1 MPLPK
6 VRRHRGVRRVTNK
19 TVRPSAHADWVTE
32 VQTPALRFSMAVNEI
47 LYQGRSDYQDII
59 VADTKQFGRVLSL
72 DGVFQTSDAE
82 EWVYHEMIAHVPL
95 YMHPHP
101 ERVLIIGG
109 GDGGCAREVL
119 RHAEVASVDMVEI
132 DAQVIQLAK
141 KYFPRIASALIEEP
155 ARLHLTVGDGLEK
168 VASAD
173 NEYDVI
179 IVDCS
184 DPIGPGEGLFQ
195 RRFYQDACRALKKG
209 GLLVQQTDSPFL
221 RGPLVH
227 DIMHVMT
234 SEFAYARL
242 YLAAIPIYPS
252 GMHSFMVA
260 SKGDDPLTIARRP
273 ADIAPLRYYNDDIA
287 RAAFVLP
294 NFVKTILRERPES

>member
-1 MPLPK
+1 M
-6 VRRHRGVRRVTNK
+6 TNK
-19 TVRPSAHADWVTE
+19 TVRPSAHAGWVTE
-32 VQTPALRFSMAVNEI
+32 MQTPALRFSMAVNEI
-47 LYQGRSDYQDII
+47 LYQGRSDFQEIV

-95 YMHPHP
+95 YLHPHP

-109 GDGGCAREVL
+109 GDGGSAREVL
-119 RHAEVASVDMVEI
+119 RHPEVKSVDMVEI
-132 DAQVIQLAK
+132 DAEVIRLAK
-141 KYFPRIASALIEEP
+141 QYFPRIATALIDEP
-155 ARLHLTVGDGLEK
+155 ARLHLTVGDGLAK
-168 VASAD
+168 VAATE
-173 NEYDVI
+173 NAYDVI

-195 RRFYQDACRALKKG
+195 RKFYQDACRALKAG

-227 DIMHVMT
+227 DIMHIMAD
-234 SEFAYARL
+234 EFAYARL

-252 GMHSFMVA
+252 GMHSFMIA
-260 SKGDDPLTIARRP
+260 SKGADPLTATRRP
-273 ADIAPLRYYNDDIA
+273 SDIAPLHYYNDDIA

-294 NFVKTILRERPES
+294 NFVKTLLRERPESENRTQA

>member
-1 MPLPK
+1 MA
-6 VRRHRGVRRVTNK
+6 TAK
-19 TVRPSAHADWVTE
+19 TECRPSAHAGWVTE
-32 VQTPALRFSMAVNEI
+32 VQTPSLRFSMAVNEI
-47 LYQGRSDYQDII
+47 LYQGKSEFQEII

-109 GDGGCAREVL
+109 GDGGSAREVL
-119 RHAEVASVDMVEI
+119 RHPEVRAVDMVEI
-132 DAQVIQLAK
+132 DAEVIRLAK
-141 KYFPRIASALIEEP
+141 QYFPQIASALIAEP
-155 ARLHLTVGDGLEK
+155 ERLHVTVGDGLAK
-168 VASAD
+168 VAATE

-195 RRFYQDACRALKKG
+195 RQFYRDACRALKDG

-221 RGPLVH
+221 RGALVH
-227 DIMHVMT
+227 DIVRVM
-234 SEFAYARL
+234 SDEFAYARL

-252 GMHSFMVA
+252 GMHSFMLA
-260 SKGDDPLTIARRP
+260 SKGQDPLTAPRRP
-273 ADIAPLRYYNDDIA
+273 ADIAPLRYYNDAIA
-287 RAAFVLP
+287 EAAFVLP
-294 NFVKTILRERPES
+294 NFVKTLLRERPQE

>member
-1 MPLPK
+1 MST
-6 VRRHRGVRRVTNK
+6 VK
-19 TVRPSAHADWVTE
+19 TDCRPSAHAGWVTE
-32 VQTPALRFSMAVNEI
+32 VQTPSLRFSMAVNEI
-47 LYQGRSDYQDII
+47 LYQGKSEFQEII

-109 GDGGCAREVL
+109 GDGGSAREVL
-119 RHAEVASVDMVEI
+119 RHPEVRAVDMVEI
-132 DAQVIQLAK
+132 DAEVIRLAK
-141 KYFPRIASALIEEP
+141 QYFPQIASALIAEP
-155 ARLHLTVGDGLEK
+155 DRLHVTVGDGLAK
-168 VASAD
+168 VAATE

-195 RRFYQDACRALKKG
+195 RQFYRDACRALKAG

-221 RGPLVH
+221 RGALVH
-227 DIMHVMT
+227 DIVRVM
-234 SEFAYARL
+234 SDEFAYARL

-252 GMHSFMVA
+252 GMHSFMLA
-260 SKGDDPLTIARRP
+260 SKGEDPLTALRRP
-273 ADIAPLRYYNDDIA
+273 VDIAPLRYYNDAIA
-287 RAAFVLP
+287 KAAFVLP
-294 NFVKTILRERPES
+294 NFVKTLLRERPQE